1 MKKFF
6 AILTALIICATTSIT
21 FAEEPTCILL
31 KFSNNTRYKNVD
43 SAAELSDLVIE
54 KLLATG
60 KFNFKETNPIDDDI
74 EAKLYD
80 VKTRELL
87 NLTTSLQNKNLNPL
101 FEGQGFDKKQA
112 QSIGTADVGQIISP
126 EITSAIGNA
135 HDADYIIQGNIIKLG
150 NGYWEQDFLFGRNGS
165 DTKTSGI
172 AVQTDLRVI
181 KASTGEVVWRKI
193 VTGEKTT
200 TLVDLGRII
209 NIYGLSPKIG
219 TAKLSADIYN
229 QAMADAATKISDA
242 MIEDL
247 NAGRLFT
254 K

>member
-6 AILTALIICATTSIT
+6 AILISLIICATSTV

-31 KFSNNTRYKNVD
+31 KFSNNTRYQNVD
-43 SAAELSDLVIE
+43 SGAARSDLVLE
-54 KLLATG
+54 KLLASG
-60 KFNFKETNPIDDDI
+60 KFNFKETNPIDEDI

-87 NLTTSLQNKNLNPL
+87 NLTTGLQNKNLNPL
-101 FEGQGFDKKQA
+101 FEGQGFDKTQA
-112 QSIGTADVGQIISP
+112 QSIGTAEVGQIISP
-126 EITSAIGNA
+126 AITSAIGNA
-135 HDADYIIQGNIIKLG
+135 HGADYIIQGTIINMG
-150 NGYWEQDFLFGRNGS
+150 NGVSS
-165 DTKTSGI
+165 DTLNRNEFITGKTSGI
-172 AVQTDLRVI
+172 AIETDLRVI
-181 KASTGEVVWRKI
+181 KASTGEVIWRKI
-193 VTGEKTT
+193 VTGEKKT
-200 TLVDLGRII
+200 TLLKVDMF
-209 NIYGLSPKIG
+209 KFG

-229 QAMADAATKISDA
+229 QALEDAATKISAA